1 MTPSIP
7 VCRRHPLQ
15 IGLLAVFFAAFGAV
29 LCTAPATAEK
39 MRYQVSDEF
48 TWYHGTP
55 EATMGPADHRVCFLT
70 RIQGHFHGETEAVHA
85 RVVDGQWV
93 LSGRSGH
100 GGVGAHAR
108 CLTVANAEMY
118 TDAHHWHQGEE
129 PVDLGSAADRACFLT
144 HVQGRFEGGG
154 EQVHVT
160 IQDGRWVLEGA
171 SQQSGVGAGA
181 RCVLTDRYGDEMEL
195 RAGPGM
201 QKMRRKTEG
210 ACFLTGIQ
218 GRLDGPEDA
227 AGVKDTQG
235 MWHLQSQDPD
245 GLVIARARCID

>member
-1 MTPSIP
+1 MTPSHP
-7 VCRRHPLQ
+7 VFLPLPRRT
-15 IGLLAVFFAAFGAV
+15 GLLAALVAVFVAALFS
-29 LCTAPATAEK
+29 APVAAEK
-39 MRYQVSDEF
+39 MSYHVSDEF

-55 EATMGPADHRVCFLT
+55 EATLGPADQRVCFLT
-70 RIQGHFHGETEAVHA
+70 RIQGHFNGETEAVHA
-85 RVVDGQWV
+85 RVVDGQWI
-93 LSGRSGH
+93 LSGRSSH

-108 CLTVANAEMY
+108 CLTVANTEMY
-118 TDAHHWHQGEE
+118 TEACHWQQGEE

-154 EQVHVT
+154 ENVHVT
-160 IQDGRWVLEGA
+160 IRDGHWVLEGA
-171 SQQSGVGAGA
+171 SQQSGVGASA
-181 RCVLTDRYGDEMEL
+181 RCVMTDRYGDEMEL

-201 QKMRRKTEG
+201 QKMRRKNEG